1 MEGETEEEWRVGRS
15 ERNGTEG
22 MGRRGREGRD
32 GTERRDVGGDA
43 AASAHK
49 APVAMPAATRRW
61 SSRCL
66 RPNRKCS
73 ACLRRRQRVLGGG
86 GWDGGDGTDGLGFRR
101 GYGEEGTEGAGRGDG
116 KEGTRGKGRDGGDG
130 TVRTEEAVWRTRKG
144 TRRSTRRGT
153 WKRFWGRDVQGDME
167 GSTQKEHGGHERHS
181 EKQEEG
187 RTDVVGWT
195 E

>member
-43 AASAHK
+43 AASAQK
-49 APVAMPAATRRW
+49 APVAMPAATRW

-66 RPNRKCS
+66 RPNRKCC

-101 GYGEEGTEGAGRGDG
+101 GYGEDGTEGAGRGDG

-130 TVRTEEAVWRTRKG
+130 TVRTEEAVWRTCTEG
-144 TRRSTRRGT
+144 DTEEYTE
-153 WKRFWGRDVQGDME
+153 GDME
-167 GSTQKEHGGHERHS
+167 EVLGEGRSGGHGGEHTERTR
-181 EKQEEG
+181 
-187 RTDVVGWT
+187 RTGAAR
-195 E
+195 